1 MNPQTREIGV
11 ANTTSQA
18 PVEAPMEQISPEFN
32 VISFGRGV
40 LNFPKTSSNFI
51 SAYTPINSEE
61 AQLVLKNA
69 RTNFTTRAITKGYR
83 EPLLYMKT
91 VRTPEDAYLTLYQ
104 KSPKT
109 SEELTILEKFKR
121 LYNGGGGNI
130 GHNGR
135 QVVMLNPRHPQK
147 DVVANH
153 EIAHYLLKPSQK
165 APSKDI
171 FNYELAESTFPD
183 RAKGYFSHRGG
194 TELTSRGTQIHDWL
208 GHSGNEPITTQELID
223 ASQNYTKTTGVDNV
237 MTEFFKGIK
246 DYDKMAKWLSENAIQ
261 YGLPITTGISTYR
274 MSQK

>member
-1 MNPQTREIGV
+1 MKLIPKHQNKSPIRINFDINSYTNDKLGLNGQQKTSTTGTTQQKNQQRQAARQATVSQVNQKADKVYNYADTTVRLKRHTATETVGPKTGEIGIV
-11 ANTTSQA
+11 NTTSQA
-18 PVEAPMEQISPEFN
+18 PVEAPMEQINPEFN

-69 RTNFTTRAITKGYR
+69 QTNFTTRAITKGYR

-153 EIAHYLLKPSQK
+153 EIAHYLLKSSQK

-171 FNYELAESTFPD
+171 FNYELA
-183 RAKGYFSHRGG
+183 
-194 TELTSRGTQIHDWL
+194 
-208 GHSGNEPITTQELID
+208 
-223 ASQNYTKTTGVDNV
+223 
-237 MTEFFKGIK
+237 
-246 DYDKMAKWLSENAIQ
+246 
-261 YGLPITTGISTYR
+261 
-274 MSQK
+274 